1 MIDLHVEAY
10 KKAALVK
17 GKNTSDYVEEL
28 RSMGGKWNGSLRG
41 WIYSG
46 KKLSML
52 EKWVKDKKS
61 GKPIVTIKV
70 SPYKEPKKKSQSPP
84 PPKKKSP
91 SPKKSTSPKKK
102 SPTPKKKSPTPKK
115 KSPTPKKAITPKK
128 STTPP
133 RVPTPKKSTSPKK
146 KSPSPKKSKSPL
158 KDVLIVQSEL
168 KIDMRNTCVVPPK
181 TGKNMG
187 HDITPDNACS
197 YYIKHGLSDHEIK
210 HRWNIV
216 MERAREKIPENL
228 VRTRNGREEFVTCKD
243 LSYIFEIFDSVYF
256 NGSLWKTI
264 CTQHATLGFKLSNR
278 KAKKAGH
285 CSRKGCQYEI
295 VLFLP
300 VFTNIFTKP
309 TDQFYNSNGISCKS
323 RLECLLNVFAHE
335 LCHLILER
343 FCHVVGQTEK
353 SHGPTFQK
361 FARHLFGQTAFRH
374 ALMDTNVNM
383 TEEKADQRA
392 KVVSLYKKT
401 PNHIFHVD
409 LNKHG
414 GKQSGIITDIYKIR
428 AKFLSTTGKVVMVPY
443 RMFEL

>member
-17 GKNTSDYVEEL
+17 GKNTSDYVDEL

-52 EKWVKDKKS
+52 EKWVQDKKS

-91 SPKKSTSPKKK
+91 TPKKSTSPKKK
-102 SPTPKKKSPTPKK
+102 SPTLKKKSL
-115 KSPTPKKAITPKK
+115 TPKKAITPKK

-133 RVPTPKKSTSPKK
+133 RVPTPKKSTSP
-146 KSPSPKKSKSPL
+146 PPKEKSKSPL
-158 KDVLIVQSEL
+158 KNVLIVQSEL

-216 MERAREKIPENL
+216 LERAREKIPENL
-228 VRTRNGREEFVTCKD
+228 VRTRNGREEFVTVKD

-264 CTQHATLGFKLSNR
+264 CTQHATLGFKFSNR

-300 VFTNIFTKP
+300 VFTTIFTKP
-309 TDQFYNSNGISCKS
+309 TDQFYNSNGVTCKS

-335 LCHLILER
+335 LCHLILQR
-343 FCHVVGQTEK
+343 FCHIVGQTEK

-361 FARHLFGQTAFRH
+361 FARHLFGQTEFRH
-374 ALMDTNVNM
+374 ALVDTHVNVSSGM
-383 TEEKADQRA
+383 KQQEKADQKA
-392 KVVSLYKKT
+392 KVVSLYKKNK
-401 PNHIFHVD
+401 NHVFHVN
-409 LNKHG
+409 LEKHG
-414 GKQSGIITDIYKIR
+414 GKESGVITGLHKVR
-428 AKFLSTTGKVVMVPY
+428 AGFYISATGKKMKVPY